1 MTTEP
6 ATIRGLGAT
15 DGAFIR
21 GLIARQG
28 WNGGHHDV
36 ETFAAADPGAWLV
49 AEVEGRP
56 VGVTL
61 ATRWNDAFGWI
72 GVYLVEREF
81 RGRGIGLALFVAA
94 LDRLEPRS
102 VGLDGDP
109 RQQDNYRRSGFVDV
123 HGVTRWHGSA
133 GAWARDGDVVR
144 ATEVAFEDMV
154 ELDARALGSERRA
167 LLGAWI
173 EQPEAVSVAAVRGG
187 HVDGFATARS
197 ASDGWKIGPVHA
209 FNAEVAATVIAG
221 AVAHLAPDTTCWL
234 DTPAPNTAATDLLR
248 AHGYEDAPTSGRM
261 VRGTPPPADLGIS
274 FAITA
279 HEVG

>member
-1 MTTEP
+1 MNTAP
-6 ATIRGLGAT
+6 ATIRGLEAS

-28 WNGGHHDV
+28 WNGGRHDV
-36 ETFAAADPGAWLV
+36 ETFATADPGAWLV
-49 AEVEGRP
+49 AEVDGRP

-72 GVYLVEREF
+72 GVYLVDPDF
-81 RGRGIGLALFVAA
+81 RGRGIGLALFGAA

-123 HGVTRWHGSA
+123 HGNTRWYGPA
-133 GAWARDGDVVR
+133 GVWSETGEVVPPSDVPFD
-144 ATEVAFEDMV
+144 ALVAI
-154 ELDARALGSERRA
+154 DAQALGSERPS
-167 LLGAWI
+167 LLRAWI
-173 EQPEAVSVAAVRGG
+173 DQPEAVSVAAVRGG
-187 HVDGFATARS
+187 HVVGFATARP
-197 ASDGWKIGPVHA
+197 ASDGWKVGPVHA
-209 FNAEVAATVIAG
+209 LDADVAATVIAG
-221 AVAHLAPDTTCWL
+221 AVAHLAPETTCWL
-234 DTPAPNTAATDLLR
+234 DTPDPNTAAADLLR
-248 AHGYEDAPTSGRM
+248 AHGYEAAPTSGLM